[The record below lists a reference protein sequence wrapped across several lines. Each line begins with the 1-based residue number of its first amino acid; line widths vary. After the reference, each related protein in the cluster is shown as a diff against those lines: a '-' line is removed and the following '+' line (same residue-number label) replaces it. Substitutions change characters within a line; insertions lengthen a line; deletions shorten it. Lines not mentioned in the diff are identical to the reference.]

1 MDFPRIEFSG
11 TVPKFRGGK
20 RNFTIFLERII
31 IDALEDHQGT
41 VRTWGRTIK
50 NLCFADDI
58 DGLSGKEEEPAFLVD
73 RLDKTSTAFGLE
85 ISAQKTTLMINNT
98 K

>member
-1 MDFPRIEFSG
+1 MGFPRIEFSG